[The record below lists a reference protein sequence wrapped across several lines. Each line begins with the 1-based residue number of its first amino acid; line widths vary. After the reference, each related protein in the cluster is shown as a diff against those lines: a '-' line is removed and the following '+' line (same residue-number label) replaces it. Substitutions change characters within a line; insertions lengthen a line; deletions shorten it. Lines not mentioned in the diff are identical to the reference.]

1 MGRGFPVGSVVKNPS
16 AIAGHTGDLVSFSGL
31 GRSLAG
37 RNGNPPK
44 YSCLENF
51 LDRGVWWAQIVGHDI
66 THSNNIII
74 KENCTP
80 LLVNGDCN

>member
-1 MGRGFPVGSVVKNPS
+1 MIKNSPASARDTRDMGSILGSGK
-16 AIAGHTGDLVSFSGL
+16 FSGV
-31 GRSLAG
+31 G
-37 RNGNPPK
+37 NGNPPK

-74 KENCTP
+74 KENFEIINVTDTQ
-80 LLVNGDCN
+80 G